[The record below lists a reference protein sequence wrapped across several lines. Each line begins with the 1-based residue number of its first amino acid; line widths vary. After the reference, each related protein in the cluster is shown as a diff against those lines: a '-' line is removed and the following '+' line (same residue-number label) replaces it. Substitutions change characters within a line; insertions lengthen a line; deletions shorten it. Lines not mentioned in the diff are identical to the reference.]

1 MHVSNLPLHKFQ
13 KSAGNLPPGIP
24 LGSFFVRNSA
34 AKARAAHPKLPPSSN
49 NAAPAGRSLGPGR
62 FKRQSHRGLRARY
75 SLPEPLPLEPFL
87 SGLSTCFFPLEHF
100 SPAFS
105 ALSAHR
111 SSPPPLRPSL
121 SAVVPPTH
129 FVTSRRPPA
138 PLRRTQSPAVFPPTL
153 STIHPSCLPAPP
165 SAVLPHPFRL
175 LVDPL
180 CRPFHGL
187 PASWPTPCALHRP
200 FAGCVRNQVRH
211 GGLHSQD
218 SLRCAAKQTCADS
231 QKAYPYSQM
240 LFF

>member
-153 STIHPSCLPAPP
+153 STIHPSCLPAPLSRSSP
-165 SAVLPHPFRL
+165 SLPSSRRPSLPSIPRSSRQLADPVRFAPAVRRMRAKPGPARWATF
-175 LVDPL
+175 PGFITL
-180 CRPFHGL
+180 CSE
-187 PASWPTPCALHRP
+187 AD
-200 FAGCVRNQVRH
+200 VR
-211 GGLHSQD
+211 
-218 SLRCAAKQTCADS
+218 
-231 QKAYPYSQM
+231 
-240 LFF
+240 